1 MEEKKYFCQNC
12 RTMVNY
18 DPSSED
24 EEEDILCEPCWVAKE
39 QIERISEVKMELNNL
54 VNIITQW
61 EMEHGPDIDGDEI
74 FNSLILQTGSTVPE
88 ALAGFTG
95 FMLLNR
101 ETLMNL
107 HKKDIEDPQNNY

>member
-18 DPSSED
+18 DPLSED
-24 EEEDILCEPCWVAKE
+24 EEEDILCEPCWVARE
-39 QIERISEVKMELNNL
+39 QIERISEVKTEMNNL

-61 EMEHGPDIDGDEI
+61 EMEEGPDLNVDEI

-88 ALAGFTG
+88 ALAGLTG

-101 ETLMNL
+101 ETLITL
-107 HKKDIEDPQNNY
+107 HNKDIESENNY